1 MTYLLDVMCIVK
13 IQSVTT
19 GTRSTTGCLQ
29 ATSRMTAVIMS
40 LAPPPSPYNNT
51 PDEPLSSPLD
61 KQPSALSNVGWRVDP
76 RVWLKSSFTTR
87 QGTAAQVDEDRHA
100 NLHFFSIFI

>member
-29 ATSRMTAVIMS
+29 TTRRMTAVINES
-40 LAPPPSPYNNT
+40 CPPPFFNT

-61 KQPSALSNVGWRVDP
+61 KQQSKERSALSNVGWHVDP
-76 RVWLKSSFTTR
+76 PAIVKLSTGLTEVQLYNEIGHIGSSRSTR
-87 QGTAAQVDEDRHA
+87 
-100 NLHFFSIFI
+100 